1 MNIFFLATNKEAYY
15 IRRGA
20 NVINKYKCPGFDIFE
35 LEKNKKHIG
44 LVITNIGKVH
54 AGAALV
60 VAINIFGRNNNF
72 FNVGTSGSLD
82 KNVAD
87 ILGIVIG
94 TSFVQYDIDTTPI
107 GDPLGMVS
115 GPNMVYFPSSDKLN
129 KLIEK
134 GCNKLN
140 KPYSYGIISTGDK
153 FIASRED
160 KDFIKSKFNSLVI
173 EMEAAAI
180 AEMAH
185 AYKVNFS
192 SFKVITDVN
201 DESEYFANFKP
212 AVKLVGEL
220 VWAL

>member
-60 VAINIFGRNNNF
+60 AAINVFGRNNNF

-153 FIASRED
+153 FIASKED

-220 VWAL
+220 VWAM

>member
-54 AGAALV
+54 AGTALV
-60 VAINIFGRNNNF
+60 AAINIFGRNNNF

-220 VWAL
+220 VWAM

>member
-1 MNIFFLATNKEAYY
+1 
-15 IRRGA
+15 
-20 NVINKYKCPGFDIFE
+20 
-35 LEKNKKHIG
+35 
-44 LVITNIGKVH
+44 
-54 AGAALV
+54 
-60 VAINIFGRNNNF
+60 
-72 FNVGTSGSLD
+72 
-82 KNVAD
+82 
-87 ILGIVIG
+87 
-94 TSFVQYDIDTTPI
+94 
-107 GDPLGMVS
+107 
-115 GPNMVYFPSSDKLN
+115 MVYFPSSDKLN

-140 KPYSYGIISTGDK
+140 KSYSYGIISTGDK
-153 FIASRED
+153 FIASKED

-180 AEMAH
+180 AGMAH

-220 VWAL
+220 VWAM